1 MHKKS
6 VFVTGTD
13 TGVGKTLV
21 TGLLGRFFSERG
33 VRPVPQKW
41 IQTGSSGSSE
51 DIASHLN
58 LMGKT
63 KREFEDHLRHMAP
76 YVLNF
81 PSSPHLSARLEQ
93 KTIDVEKIL
102 GSFRVLED
110 RFDAVIVEGTGG
122 LMVPIDHEKTVVD
135 IWKKTGLP
143 AVVVAENRLGAINQ
157 TILTVEALKKRD
169 ISILGI
175 VFNQVSKR
183 ENEAVLKDNPVIVSE
198 LTGEEV
204 LCSLP
209 YSEDHDDLYRMFAPA
224 GRIILDKLRK
234 RDKDGKN

>member
-1 MHKKS
+1 MDKRS

-21 TGLLGRFFSERG
+21 AGLLGRFFSERG
-33 VRPVPQKW
+33 LRTVPQKW
-41 IQTGSSGSSE
+41 IQTGSSGFSE
-51 DIASHLN
+51 DIAAHLK

-63 KREFEDHLRHMAP
+63 KKEFKDHFPHMSP
-76 YVLNF
+76 CVFSF

-102 GSFRVLED
+102 RSFHVLED
-110 RFDAVIVEGTGG
+110 EFDAVIVEGAGG
-122 LMVPIDHEKTVVD
+122 PMVPIDHERTIVD

-157 TILTVEALKKRD
+157 TILTIEALKKRD

-175 VFNQVSKR
+175 VFNQISKK
-183 ENEAVLKDNPVIVSE
+183 ENRIVLKDNPVIVSE

-204 LCSLP
+204 LCSLT
-209 YSEDHDDLYRMFAPA
+209 YSKDPDDLYSMFAPA
-224 GRIILDKLRK
+224 GQRILDKLSK
-234 RDKDGKN
+234 RDIDG